1 VTGPLATVQV
11 RDATA
16 PDAEAIAELVNRA
29 FLVERFFVE
38 GDRTSAAEISRLL
51 DAGAFL
57 LAETGG
63 RLVACV
69 YVERRGE
76 RGYFGMLSVDPSRQ
90 GEGLG
95 RLLVDA
101 AEDRGRRLG
110 CRVMEIHVV
119 DLRRELPP
127 LYRRLGYVEVGTEPF
142 PDTERA
148 KMPARFIV
156 MTKPLG

>member
-1 VTGPLATVQV
+1 MPTVHV

-16 PDAEAIAELVNRA
+16 SDAEAIASLVNRA

-38 GDRTSAAEISRLL
+38 GDRTSLAEISRLL
-51 DAGAFL
+51 ETGRFL
-57 LAETGG
+57 LAETD

-95 RLLVDA
+95 RLLVSA
-101 AEDRGRRLG
+101 AEEQCRREG
-110 CRVMEIHVV
+110 CNVMEIHVV

-148 KMPARFIV
+148 KQTARFIV